1 MDLKW
6 GCKESEGEK
15 SLRDRKVSARVLM
28 FSVLSQ
34 ELVKVLCDPPLSVP
48 TKFLNKKCC
57 QTKFIV
63 EISLYSHI
71 YKMKRIFT
79 RLL

>member
-34 ELVKVLCDPPLSVP
+34 ELAKVLSDPPLSVP
-48 TKFLNKKCC
+48 TKFLNKKYC

-63 EISLYSHI
+63 EISLLSHI
-71 YKMKRIFT
+71 YKMNRIFT
-79 RLL
+79 RL

>member
-48 TKFLNKKCC
+48 TKFLNKKCRP
-57 QTKFIV
+57 
-63 EISLYSHI
+63 SLLLKYHYIHI
-71 YKMKRIFT
+71 YTK
-79 RLL
+79 